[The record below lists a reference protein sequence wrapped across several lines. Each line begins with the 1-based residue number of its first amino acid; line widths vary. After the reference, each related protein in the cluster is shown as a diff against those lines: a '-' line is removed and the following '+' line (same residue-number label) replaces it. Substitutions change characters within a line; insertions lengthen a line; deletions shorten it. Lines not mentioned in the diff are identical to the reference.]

1 MEKYTLSWHDKHVHA
16 VLGLIND
23 RQVSD
28 SNWYRSTKNVGEGW
42 VSDGPIILDFNR
54 KHTKVENGE
63 DFSILLMHLMAVDHT
78 FVGTTSEYLLKV
90 YKLFRAKIGK
100 FAKFK

>member
-1 MEKYTLSWHDKHVHA
+1 MQLLNE
-16 VLGLIND
+16 

-42 VSDGPIILDFNR
+42 VSDGPIILDFSR
-54 KHTKVENGE
+54 KHTKVGNVE

-78 FVGTTSEYLLKV
+78 FVGATSEDLVEV
-90 YKLFRAKIGK
+90 YKLFRAEMGK
-100 FAKFK
+100 FAKLK

>member
-1 MEKYTLSWHDKHVHA
+1 MEKYTLSWHDNHVHA
-16 VLGLIND
+16 VVGLND

-42 VSDGPIILDFNR
+42 VSDGPIILHFSR
-54 KHTKVENGE
+54 KHTKIGNVE

-78 FVGTTSEYLLKV
+78 FVGATSVEG
-90 YKLFRAKIGK
+90 YKLFRAEMGK
-100 FAKFK
+100 FAKLK